1 MHALTLREKA
11 PAPPIFAR
19 CDKIPRQL
27 SSIIAATSTMTWWV
41 FDNDSGVLELDNAGL
56 ELHWRVVEGRT
67 LAWWVDADGHVLS
80 LANVGVA

>member
-1 MHALTLREKA
+1 
-11 PAPPIFAR
+11 
-19 CDKIPRQL
+19 
-27 SSIIAATSTMTWWV
+27 MTWWV

-80 LANVGVA
+80 LASVGVA